1 MAIARRDTEGSGC
14 ASWLVVIVAF
24 NGIRAVTQLK
34 DVGEYAI
41 PAILV
46 VIGLVIL
53 FFTVRALFNTIRS
66 YSRRRAGTGWGPG
79 PPPDPRNSP
88 LYDRDLDAWPGR

>member
-1 MAIARRDTEGSGC
+1 
-14 ASWLVVIVAF
+14 VIVAI
-24 NGIRAVTQLK
+24 NGIRAVTQSK
-34 DVGEYAI
+34 DVGEYVFPVLFA
-41 PAILV
+41 

-53 FFTVRALFNTIRS
+53 FLTARALFNTVRS

-79 PPPDPRNSP
+79 PPPDPRDSP